1 MDIERLKQVIIDE
14 YGLGGASM
22 TDEAARAALITI
34 QSASDSQTLE
44 LAKEL
49 GIYVDDHTKGRSR

>member
-1 MDIERLKQVIIDE
+1 M
-14 YGLGGASM
+14 S
-22 TDEAARAALITI
+22 DEAARAALITI

-49 GIYVDDHTKGRSR
+49 GIYVDDDTKGRSR